1 MDSPLMSEPIRLL
14 IADDHPLVLRG
25 LAAILSG
32 HRDFNIVALA
42 QGGAEAV
49 TLYRQHRPD
58 VAMLDVRM
66 PDMTGLEALEQ
77 IRVFD
82 ASARVVMLSTFDGD
96 EDVVRALRLGARAYV
111 LKDASPEEIIRAVLR
126 VSEGQRYLPSHIA
139 DKLLDHI
146 EEPRLTHREL
156 EVLRLAAGGEQ
167 NKQIAAR
174 LGISV
179 GTVKGYVNN
188 ILIKLQA
195 RDRTEAVT
203 IGLRRGII
211 DLDGI

>member
-1 MDSPLMSEPIRLL
+1 MESSLMSDPIRLL
-14 IADDHPLVLRG
+14 IADDHPLVLQG
-25 LAAILSG
+25 LQSILSG
-32 HRDFNIVALA
+32 HRDFKIVAVA

-58 VAMLDVRM
+58 VVILDLRM

-77 IRVFD
+77 IRRFD
-82 ASARVVMLSTFDGD
+82 AAARVLMLSTFDCD
-96 EDVVRALRLGARAYV
+96 EDVYRALRLGARAYV
-111 LKDASPEEIIRAVLR
+111 VKDAPPSEIISAVLR
-126 VSEGQRYLPSHIA
+126 VWDGQRYVPSRIAEKLMEHIQEP
-139 DKLLDHI
+139 LL
-146 EEPRLTHREL
+146 TQREL

-174 LGISV
+174 LGITV

-188 ILIKLQA
+188 ILCKLQA

-203 IGLRRGII
+203 LGLRRGII
-211 DLDGI
+211 SIDGI